1 MEKKIVL
8 GALFGDEGKG
18 VCVHTLCKKA
28 VEEGKRPLVVRF
40 SGGPQAAHT
49 VDFNGLRHI
58 FSSFGSGTL
67 LNVPTLYKNTALIDP
82 VCIVNEYNV
91 LTFKGITP
99 KFNVSVA
106 KIITPYD
113 VEFCRSDKKTLSDGT
128 CGKGVYAA
136 LVRSNSEKCFS
147 LDDNPEEILDS
158 AVKYYNTTHCTE
170 FDKLFL
176 SAFETVK
183 KLQSEI
189 KINDYDTIIYEG
201 TQGLLLDADLGF
213 LPYVTATNTGLQSF
227 SEEELSGA
235 EVYLVMRT
243 YLTRHGNGYTPKQ
256 IENYNLQDESES
268 NVYNGFQGDFK
279 TGVFDFDLLNSA
291 IERHGLKKYKNVN
304 FKIFLTHLDT
314 IEKNGLLIYFKDN
327 KLTKVR
333 FESREQILDLFKSS
347 SSFSWLPGTAHCLES
362 A

>member
-28 VEEGKRPLVVRF
+28 LDEGKRPLVVRF
-40 SGGPQAAHT
+40 CGGPQAAHT
-49 VDFNGLRHI
+49 VDFNGMRHI

-82 VCIVNEYNV
+82 ICIVNEYNV
-91 LTFKGITP
+91 LIDKGITP
-99 KFNVSVA
+99 KFNVSAA

-113 VEFCRSDKKTLSDGT
+113 VEFCRNDKKTLSDGT

-136 LVRSNSEKCFS
+136 LVRSNSRQSFTMS
-147 LDDNPEEILDS
+147 DNPQEILSS
-158 AVKYYNTTHCTE
+158 AVKYYNTTHCKE
-170 FDKLFL
+170 FDEMFL

-189 KINDYDTIIYEG
+189 HINDYDTIIYEG

-213 LPYVTATNTGLQSF
+213 QPFVTATNTGLQTF
-227 SEEELSGA
+227 SAEELENA

-243 YLTRHGNGYTPKQ
+243 YLTRHGNGYSPKQ
-256 IENYNLQDESES
+256 VENYDLNDETES
-268 NVYNGFQGDFK
+268 NVFNGFQGDFK
-279 TGVFDFDLLNSA
+279 TGVFDFDLLNEA
-291 IERHGLKKYKNVN
+291 FKRHGLKNYKSVKYSL
-304 FKIFLTHLDT
+304 FITHLDT
-314 IEKNGLLIYFKDN
+314 IEKNGRLIYAKDK
-327 KLTKVR
+327 KLTEIN
-333 FESREQILDLFKSS
+333 FESQEQIKNIFKKNTGFFLS
-347 SSFSWLPGTAHCLES
+347 
-362 A
+362 